1 MAENK
6 DNKTEALDDLMI
18 AMDVVDTLRHDKKI
32 VDRELNEKNRREGL
46 IQRLREIYHSQGI
59 EVPDHVLEEG
69 VKALEDG
76 RFTYT
81 APKDSFK
88 VRLAKIYV
96 SRSNW
101 GSKLMIFLSVVVLAW
116 FSWKTFVVKPQEQKA
131 ENKRIELTE
140 RLPKSF
146 KQLVAAITAEAKDPS
161 IAKRAVVLGND
172 GEREAKAKNLA
183 KAKAA
188 EKQLQDMLNTLR
200 QEYTIRVVLE
210 KGVLSGVKRIPK
222 VNRRTRNY
230 YLIVEAIDKNGNV
243 LEQEILSEEKN
254 KKSKVKRWGARVPK
268 SVYDAVAA
276 DKKDDGIIQNN
287 IVAVKSRGFI
297 KPTPKMRTLGGA
309 ITEWERKR

>member
-1 MAENK
+1 MADNK

-32 VDRELNEKNRREGL
+32 VDRELNENNRREGL
-46 IQRLREIYHSQGI
+46 IKRLREIYQSQGI

-69 VKALEDG
+69 VQALADD
-76 RFTYT
+76 RFTYKP
-81 APKDSFK
+81 PKESIQVK
-88 VRLAKIYV
+88 LAKLYV

-101 GSKLMIFLSVVVLAW
+101 GSKLLILLSVIVLAW
-116 FSWKTFVVKPQEQKA
+116 FSWKTFVVKPREQKA
-131 ENKRIELTE
+131 ENQRIELAE

-146 KQLVAAITAEAKDPS
+146 KQLVAAITAEAKDTE
-161 IAKRAVVLGND
+161 IAKRAVVIGND

-183 KAKAA
+183 KARAA
-188 EKQLQDMLNTLR
+188 EQKLQTMLNTLR

-210 KGVLSGVKRIPK
+210 KGVLSGVRRIPK
-222 VNRRTRNY
+222 ANRRARNY

-243 LEQEILSEEKN
+243 IEQEIQSEEKN

-268 SVYDAVAA
+268 SVFDAVGA
-276 DKKDDGIIQNN
+276 DKQDDGIIQNN

-297 KPTPKMRTLGGA
+297 EPTPKMRTLGGA